1 MGVLD
6 AFQVAVNGNHDL
18 ATHRFKPGHLVDGG
32 LHPVGNLRG
41 TLPHLPGGGLQ
52 LGHAVRKLL
61 GSLLTIGEGGGYIV
75 GAAGDFAHPVD
86 KLLSAAGEQTGLGT
100 GLTRRA
106 AGVDKHGIVNN
117 GWGPGAGGAV

>member
-1 MGVLD
+1 MGILD
-6 AFQVAVNGNHDL
+6 ALQVAVDSDHDL
-18 ATHRFKPGHLVDGG
+18 AAHRFEPGHLVDGG
-32 LHPVGNLRG
+32 LHSIGDLRG

-61 GSLLTIGEGGGYIV
+61 GSLLAVGEGGGYVV
-75 GAAGDFAHPVD
+75 GAASDLAHPVD
-86 KLLSAAGEQTGLGT
+86 KLLGAAGEQTGLGA

>member
-41 TLPHLPGGGLQ
+41 ALTHLPGGGLQ

-75 GAAGDFAHPVD
+75 DAAGDFAHPVD

>member
-18 ATHRFKPGHLVDGG
+18 AAHRFKPGHLVDGG

-41 TLPHLPGGGLQ
+41 ALPHLPGGGLQ

-86 KLLSAAGEQTGLGT
+86 KLLGAAGE
-100 GLTRRA
+100 
-106 AGVDKHGIVNN
+106 
-117 GWGPGAGGAV
+117 